1 MKKNLK
7 KYNDFINESLT
18 RPAKLPKYSL
28 DRLIT
33 RDDISALIDLRADF
47 LETIL
52 DMADFFPGYFSDMCK
67 KQTDPEADYN
77 SMQSLMDKKGW
88 NFESIKNLF
97 SEEANELSREGFEG
111 WFNGNGQLGS
121 NNGHCDAYL
130 YFTAKKLGLGTDIV
144 QLGGD
149 GWALYNEGDELWIR
163 YSYGYHQTQYGQLM
177 LQQIGYTVERFK
189 EEAKASYIKEY
200 WNQSLLNCLEE
211 VLAKQSGGK
220 KYPLSNCFTTNF
232 SLKELLSGI
241 DIKQYTVVEDDRM
254 IIFTSEITDL
264 INDYQKLANV
274 TAEDVAKGLIK
285 QYAWIEID
293 MQEVKGDVVIW
304 GKFKVDF

>member
-1 MKKNLK
+1 
-7 KYNDFINESLT
+7 
-18 RPAKLPKYSL
+18 
-28 DRLIT
+28 
-33 RDDISALIDLRADF
+33 
-47 LETIL
+47 
-52 DMADFFPGYFSDMCK
+52 
-67 KQTDPEADYN
+67 
-77 SMQSLMDKKGW
+77 
-88 NFESIKNLF
+88 
-97 SEEANELSREGFEG
+97 
-111 WFNGNGQLGS
+111 
-121 NNGHCDAYL
+121 
-130 YFTAKKLGLGTDIV
+130 
-144 QLGGD
+144 
-149 GWALYNEGDELWIR
+149 
-163 YSYGYHQTQYGQLM
+163 M